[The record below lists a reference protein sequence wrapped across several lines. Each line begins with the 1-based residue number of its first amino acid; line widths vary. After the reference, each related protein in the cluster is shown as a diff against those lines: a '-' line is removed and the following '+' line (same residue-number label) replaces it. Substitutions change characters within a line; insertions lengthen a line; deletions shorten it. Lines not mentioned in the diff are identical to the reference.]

1 MQSKS
6 TPHDRLPASDE
17 HFWEALFAQ
26 EDTSSP
32 YQSLETSTLWND
44 TNLFQHP
51 SAVNHSPQSD
61 QATPWELAWHVFH
74 ADECLELT
82 VRGFNKG
89 GLLVRWNGLQGF
101 VPASQLVDFPQFHL
115 ESQRVEALRT
125 WQKKQLRLKIIEV
138 NEAQNRFILSQRAAM
153 INTNDRDRLFDQIK
167 PKQQLQGEV
176 TNLTNFG
183 AFVDLG
189 GVEGLIHISELS
201 WSRVL
206 HPSDVL
212 QPGQQ
217 VTVRVLNIDADH
229 GRIALSLKRLKNDPW
244 ENVEQRYQIDQI
256 VAGVVSKIVN
266 FGVFVQ
272 LEEELE
278 GLIHISELAEGTF
291 LHPRN
296 VVKVGQQI
304 GARVLYVDGPEKRL
318 ALSLRGVSS

>member
-1 MQSKS
+1 
-6 TPHDRLPASDE
+6 
-17 HFWEALFAQ
+17 
-26 EDTSSP
+26 
-32 YQSLETSTLWND
+32 
-44 TNLFQHP
+44 
-51 SAVNHSPQSD
+51 
-61 QATPWELAWHVFH
+61 
-74 ADECLELT
+74 
-82 VRGFNKG
+82 
-89 GLLVRWNGLQGF
+89 
-101 VPASQLVDFPQFHL
+101 
-115 ESQRVEALRT
+115 
-125 WQKKQLRLKIIEV
+125 
-138 NEAQNRFILSQRAAM
+138 AQNRFILSQRAAM

-167 PKQQLQGEV
+167 PNQQLQGEV

-278 GLIHISELAEGTF
+278 GLI
-291 LHPRN
+291 
-296 VVKVGQQI
+296 
-304 GARVLYVDGPEKRL
+304 
-318 ALSLRGVSS
+318 